1 MKREETYAKGSIQR
15 IVFYIVMVAILI
27 VFVAAEIVYPGE
39 YGGASQEKNLIYHGV
54 FVWEKTDGTREKI
67 KVPGQYEVPAGET
80 MTIVT
85 TFPDN
90 YKATSIAI
98 RSSLQSVRFYVD
110 GKLRTEYDTA
120 GTRPFGKDSASRYV
134 FCPTYTRDAG
144 RELKIE
150 LTSNTTNYS
159 GVVNPV
165 YSGDK
170 ADIWAFIFNDNKMES
185 LIALFILFAGII
197 TILFSFALR
206 ITYRT
211 KFDIEYLGWCML
223 IGATW
228 MIGESK
234 LRQLWISNVSI
245 LAALCFIIVM
255 ICPVGVLLYV
265 DTIQKNR
272 YHKIYRW
279 IELAACINFV
289 VSIGLQLTGRADF
302 IETLPA
308 SHVIL
313 SVTFVAILITFIK
326 DIFHGKSREYHL
338 VLIGIVIA
346 LLSALIEMASVYFV
360 VTISGIFI
368 GIGLVIL
375 LFLNLIRTVRS
386 VRNLEH
392 IRQKKELESRRRQ
405 TERISLQTIKTLSVT
420 VETKNVY
427 TNGHSQ
433 RVADYSALIA
443 GALGWDDKRINN
455 LRNAAYM
462 HDVGMIGIPD
472 SIVNKPTR
480 LTEEEYAIIQ
490 RHTLIG
496 ADILKDITLIEHVA
510 EVAHYHHERYD
521 GTGYPEGLS
530 GEEIPVEARIV
541 AVADSYDAMNSK
553 RIYRNALEK
562 DQIIEEFERGSGTQF
577 DPAIAQL
584 FVRLIREGKVDT
596 ALLPAESIGE
606 SRMDNYESETTK
618 FISDIMSTMQSQE
631 DSDNYDF
638 LTGLPVRSKGE
649 ILIAQMMQEHDG
661 GLVFVDMD
669 NLKRVNDVYG
679 HKAGDRALKLL
690 GNILKDAGDNSIA
703 CRLGGDEFLL
713 FLPDYSKDEIHAC
726 VKHIFFEFA
735 KAKED
740 DVELRC
746 ADLSAGMS
754 LSTNGATFEKCY
766 READK
771 ALYFVKQNGKGNYM
785 FYHEMQ
791 LDRGMSGTGKDLEL
805 VAKALRQSG
814 SYSGALD
821 LDYRAFAKVYEYVN
835 SLGERYR
842 HKCFLIMVTMETLT
856 DRMMYI
862 EHIEE
867 ALGCMEQAVRG
878 KIRKVDVCTRF
889 SSMQYLII
897 LFEAQENQIENVMN
911 RIFTQYNELY
921 GKDDFIPRYDYIP
934 MEKAPKKDEK

>member
-1 MKREETYAKGSIQR
+1 MKREETGSIQR
-15 IVFYIVMVAILI
+15 IVFYIMMVAILI

-54 FVWEKTDGTREKI
+54 FVWEKTDGTRENI

-85 TFPDN
+85 TFPGN

-170 ADIWAFIFNDNKMES
+170 ADIWAVIFRSNGMES
-185 LIALFILFAGII
+185 LIALFILFTGII

-223 IGATW
+223 IGAAW
-228 MIGESK
+228 MMGESK
-234 LRQLWISNVSI
+234 LRQLWIPNVSI

-279 IELAACINFV
+279 IELAAGINFV

-375 LFLNLIRTVRS
+375 LFLNIIRTVRS

-530 GEEIPVEARIV
+530 GEEIPIEARIV

-562 DQIIEEFERGSGTQF
+562 EKIIEELESCSGTQF
-577 DPAIAQL
+577 DPVIAEL

-669 NLKRVNDVYG
+669 NLKKVNDVYG

-766 READK
+766 MEADK

-821 LDYRAFAKVYEYVN
+821 LDYRAFAKIYEYVN

-889 SSMQYLII
+889 SSIQYLII

-921 GKDDFIPRYDYIP
+921 GKDDFIPRYEYIP

>member
-1 MKREETYAKGSIQR
+1 MERREMYANGR
-15 IVFYIVMVAILI
+15 IPRIIFYIAMIAILV
-27 VFVAAEIVYPGE
+27 VFIAAEIVYPSE
-39 YGGASQEKNLIYHGV
+39 RAETSQEKNLIYHGT
-54 FVWEKTDGTREKI
+54 FVWEKEDGTQEKI
-67 KVPGQYEVPAGET
+67 AVPGKYEVPAGET

-85 TFPDN
+85 MFPNN
-90 YKATSIAI
+90 YKDTSIAI

-120 GTRPFGKDSASRYV
+120 HTRPFGKDSASRYV

-150 LTSNTTNYS
+150 LTSNTANYS

-170 ADIWAFIFNDNKMES
+170 ADIWAFVFRSNGMES
-185 LIALFILFAGII
+185 LIALFILFTGII

-223 IGATW
+223 MGATW

-234 LRQLWISNVSI
+234 LRQLWIPNVSI

-255 ICPVGVLLYV
+255 ICPLGILLYV
-265 DTIQKNR
+265 DTVQKSR
-272 YHKIYRW
+272 YHRIYRW

-289 VSIGLQLTGRADF
+289 VSVTLQLTGKADF
-302 IETLPA
+302 IEALPA
-308 SHVIL
+308 SHVVL
-313 SVTFVAILITFIK
+313 SVTFVAIFVTFIR
-326 DIFHGKSREYHL
+326 DMLHGGSRGYHL
-338 VLIGIVIA
+338 ALVGMVIA
-346 LLSALIEMASVYFV
+346 LVSVLIEMVSVYFV
-360 VTISGIFI
+360 VTISGLFI

-386 VRNLEH
+386 VRNLERL
-392 IRQKKELESRRRQ
+392 RQKKELESRRRQ

-530 GEEIPVEARIV
+530 GEEIPIEARIV

-562 DQIIEEFERGSGTQF
+562 EKIIEELESCSGTQF
-577 DPAIAQL
+577 DPVIAEL

-596 ALLPAESIGE
+596 ALLPAEPIGE
-606 SRMDNYESETTK
+606 SKMDHYESETTK

-631 DSDNYDF
+631 DSDSYDF

-669 NLKRVNDVYG
+669 NLKKLNDVYG

-785 FYHEMQ
+785 FYHDMP

-805 VAKALRQSG
+805 VAKALQQSG
-814 SYSGALD
+814 SYTGALD

-842 HKCFLIMVTMETLT
+842 HKCYLVMVTMETFP
-856 DRMMYI
+856 DRMIYI

-867 ALGCMEQAVRG
+867 ALGCMENAIRE

-897 LFEAQENQIENVMN
+897 LFEAQEDRIANVMD
-911 RIFTQYNELY
+911 RTFAQYNELY
-921 GKDDFIPRYDYIP
+921 GKDDFIPRYEYIP
-934 MEKAPKKDEK
+934 MVKTED

>member
-1 MKREETYAKGSIQR
+1 MERREMYANGR
-15 IVFYIVMVAILI
+15 IPRIIFYIAMIAILV
-27 VFVAAEIVYPGE
+27 VFIAAEIVYPSE
-39 YGGASQEKNLIYHGV
+39 RAETSQEKNLIYHGT
-54 FVWEKTDGTREKI
+54 FVWEKEDGTQEKI
-67 KVPGQYEVPAGET
+67 AVPGKYEVPAGET

-85 TFPDN
+85 TFPNN
-90 YKATSIAI
+90 YKDTSIAI

-120 GTRPFGKDSASRYV
+120 NTRPFGKDSASRYV

-150 LTSNTTNYS
+150 LTSNTANYS

-170 ADIWAFIFNDNKMES
+170 ADIWAFVFRSNGMES
-185 LIALFILFAGII
+185 LIALFILFTGII

-223 IGATW
+223 MGATW

-234 LRQLWISNVSI
+234 LRQLWIPNVSI

-255 ICPVGVLLYV
+255 ICPLGILLYV
-265 DTIQKNR
+265 DTVQKSR
-272 YHKIYRW
+272 YHRIYRW

-289 VSIGLQLTGRADF
+289 VSVTLQLTGKADF

-308 SHVIL
+308 SHVVL
-313 SVTFVAILITFIK
+313 SVTFVAIFVTFIR
-326 DIFHGKSREYHL
+326 DMLHGGSRGYHL
-338 VLIGIVIA
+338 ALVGMVIA
-346 LLSALIEMASVYFV
+346 LVSALIEMVSVYFV
-360 VTISGIFI
+360 VTISGLFI
-368 GIGLVIL
+368 GTGLVIL

-386 VRNLEH
+386 VRNLERL
-392 IRQKKELESRRRQ
+392 RQKKELESRRRQ

-530 GEEIPVEARIV
+530 GEEIPIEARIV

-562 DQIIEEFERGSGTQF
+562 EKIIEELESCSGTQF
-577 DPAIAQL
+577 DPVIAEL

-596 ALLPAESIGE
+596 ALLPAEPIGE
-606 SRMDNYESETTK
+606 SKMDHYESETTK

-631 DSDNYDF
+631 DSDSYDF

-669 NLKRVNDVYG
+669 NLKKLNDVYG

-785 FYHEMQ
+785 FYHDMP

-805 VAKALRQSG
+805 VAKALQQSG
-814 SYSGALD
+814 SYTGALD

-842 HKCFLIMVTMETLT
+842 HKCYLVMVTMETFP
-856 DRMMYI
+856 DRMIYI

-867 ALGCMEQAVRG
+867 ALGCMENAIRE

-897 LFEAQENQIENVMN
+897 LFEAQEDRIANVMD
-911 RIFTQYNELY
+911 RTFAQYNELY
-921 GKDDFIPRYDYIP
+921 GKDDFIPRYEYIP
-934 MEKAPKKDEK
+934 MVKTED

>member
-150 LTSNTTNYS
+150 LTSNTANYS

-170 ADIWAFIFNDNKMES
+170 ADIWAVIFRSNGMES
-185 LIALFILFAGII
+185 LIALFILFTGII

-223 IGATW
+223 IGAAW
-228 MIGESK
+228 MMGESK
-234 LRQLWISNVSI
+234 LRQLWIPNVSI

-272 YHKIYRW
+272 YHKIYCW

-375 LFLNLIRTVRS
+375 LFLNIIRTVRS

-530 GEEIPVEARIV
+530 GEEIPIEARIV

-766 READK
+766 MEADK

-897 LFEAQENQIENVMN
+897 LFEAQENQIENVMD

>member
-1 MKREETYAKGSIQR
+1 MERREMYANGR
-15 IVFYIVMVAILI
+15 IPRIIFYIAMIAILV
-27 VFVAAEIVYPGE
+27 VFIAAEIVYPSE
-39 YGGASQEKNLIYHGV
+39 RAETSQEKNLIYHGT
-54 FVWEKTDGTREKI
+54 FVWEKEDGTQEKI
-67 KVPGQYEVPAGET
+67 AVPGKYEVPAGET

-85 TFPDN
+85 MFPNN
-90 YKATSIAI
+90 YKDTSIAI

-120 GTRPFGKDSASRYV
+120 NTRPFGKDSASRYV

-150 LTSNTTNYS
+150 LTSNTANYS

-170 ADIWAFIFNDNKMES
+170 ADIWAFVFRSNGMES
-185 LIALFILFAGII
+185 LIALFILFTGII

-223 IGATW
+223 MGATW

-234 LRQLWISNVSI
+234 LRQLWIPNVSI

-255 ICPVGVLLYV
+255 ICPLGILLYV
-265 DTIQKNR
+265 DTVQKSR
-272 YHKIYRW
+272 YHRIYRW

-289 VSIGLQLTGRADF
+289 VSVTLQLTGKADF
-302 IETLPA
+302 IEALPA
-308 SHVIL
+308 SHVVL
-313 SVTFVAILITFIK
+313 SVTFVAIFVTFIR
-326 DIFHGKSREYHL
+326 DMLHGGSRGYHL
-338 VLIGIVIA
+338 ALVGMVIA
-346 LLSALIEMASVYFV
+346 LVSVLIEMVSVYFV
-360 VTISGIFI
+360 VTISGLFI
-368 GIGLVIL
+368 GTGLVIL

-386 VRNLEH
+386 VRNLERL
-392 IRQKKELESRRRQ
+392 RQKKELESRRRQ
-405 TERISLQTIKTLSVT
+405 TERISLQTIKTISVT

-496 ADILKDITLIEHVA
+496 VDILKDITLIEHVA

-530 GEEIPVEARIV
+530 GEEIPIEARIV

-562 DQIIEEFERGSGTQF
+562 EKIIEELESCSGTQF
-577 DPAIAQL
+577 DPVIAEL

-596 ALLPAESIGE
+596 ALLPAEPIGE
-606 SRMDNYESETTK
+606 SKMDHYESETTK

-631 DSDNYDF
+631 DSDSYDF

-669 NLKRVNDVYG
+669 NLKKLNDVYG

-785 FYHEMQ
+785 FYHDMP

-805 VAKALRQSG
+805 VAKALQQSG
-814 SYSGALD
+814 SYTGALD

-842 HKCFLIMVTMETLT
+842 HKCYLVMVTMETFP
-856 DRMMYI
+856 DRMIYI

-867 ALGCMEQAVRG
+867 ALGCMENAIRE

-897 LFEAQENQIENVMN
+897 LFEAQEDRIANVMD
-911 RIFTQYNELY
+911 RTFAQYNELY
-921 GKDDFIPRYDYIP
+921 GKDDFIPRYEYIP
-934 MEKAPKKDEK
+934 MVKTED